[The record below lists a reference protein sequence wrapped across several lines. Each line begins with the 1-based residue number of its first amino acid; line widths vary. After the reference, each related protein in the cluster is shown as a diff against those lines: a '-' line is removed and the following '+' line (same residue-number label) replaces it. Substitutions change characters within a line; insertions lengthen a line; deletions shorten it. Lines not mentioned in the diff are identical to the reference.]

1 MSKGITGGMLQMIN
15 HGISTGALFLIVGF
29 IYERRH
35 TRLITDFG
43 GLSKQMPVFATIFM
57 IVTFSS
63 IGLPGTNGFVGEFL
77 VLIGAFESEL
87 RWWTIIASSGV
98 ILSAVYMLWMFQRVM
113 FGELDNP
120 KNQKLT
126 DLNAREI
133 AIMVPL
139 IVMIFVMGIY
149 PKPFIDKMDPA
160 IKKLVSQ
167 VRPASMNAQKMP
179 EAMPA
184 TPAGHTGME
193 APAGH
198 PARTGRRPSC
208 CTGSQSTRRKVNRVN
223 PTGGYIR
230 WT

>member
-1 MSKGITGGMLQMIN
+1 
-15 HGISTGALFLIVGF
+15 
-29 IYERRH
+29 
-35 TRLITDFG
+35 
-43 GLSKQMPVFATIFM
+43 MPVFATIFM

-120 KNQKLT
+120 KNQKLA

-139 IVMIFVMGIY
+139 IVMIFVMGLY
-149 PKPFIDKMDPA
+149 PKPFIDRMDPA
-160 IKKLVSQ
+160 IKKLVEQ
-167 VRPASMNAQKMP
+167 TRPASMTAQAIP
-179 EAMPA
+179 
-184 TPAGHTGME
+184 GL
-193 APAGH
+193 PAGH
-198 PARTGRRPSC
+198 PVVAPAPVAMPAPAAE
-208 CTGSQSTRRKVNRVN
+208 VNQHEAK
-223 PTGGYIR
+223 
-230 WT
+230 